1 VLFAEFLFSSATG
14 ALSGVAS
21 DRVGSLDAENSQT
34 LSLFLLRSL
43 ETLCHRCCGVLCH
56 FEEGHEKDVSPRF
69 RRAEHVGQMT

>member
-1 VLFAEFLFSSATG
+1 MEPF
-14 ALSGVAS
+14 SGVAS
-21 DRVGSLDAENSQT
+21 GRLGSLDAGNSQT

-43 ETLCHRCCGVLCH
+43 ETLCHRCCGVFCP